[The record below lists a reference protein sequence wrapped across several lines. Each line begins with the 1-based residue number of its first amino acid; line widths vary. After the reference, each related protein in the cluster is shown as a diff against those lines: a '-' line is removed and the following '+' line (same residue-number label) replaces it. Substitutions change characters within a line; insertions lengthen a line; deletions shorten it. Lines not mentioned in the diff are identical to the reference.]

1 MQKRL
6 LIVFGLFVLVLAI
19 VAGFAFGLQWGA
31 RQTRPAQDYREIAWP
46 ELVPKDW
53 DPLAGLKREDV
64 ASLRDADPRARD
76 LLRQMREA
84 WMNAPAVPALAG
96 QAVRIPGY
104 VVPLDATRDEVRE
117 FLLVPYF
124 GACIHVPPPP
134 PNQVIHVVMAEP
146 APAGMMA
153 AVWVS
158 GVLRVETSET
168 PFGSAS
174 YQMAGQG
181 LTPYTPP
188 AASASVPGAASASA
202 PAAHGAPAN

>member
-6 LIVFGLFVLVLAI
+6 LIVFGLLVLALA
-19 VAGFAFGLQWGA
+19 VVGAFVFGLHWGA
-31 RQTRPAQDYREIAWP
+31 REAVPAQTYRELGWP

-146 APAGMMA
+146 ASAGMMA

-158 GVLRVETSET
+158 GVLRAETSET

-174 YQMAGQG
+174 YRMEGQG

-188 AASASVPGAASASA
+188 AASASA
-202 PAAHGAPAN
+202 PVAHGAPAN